1 MGGIL
6 MPDEI
11 ETEASDHLAMDAE
24 NELQSDMQRTLS
36 NNIVK
41 NHIIASLTLGL
52 VPIPLFDLAALT
64 ATQMSMLRSL
74 SEQYEIP
81 FEDSEHKSLLAS
93 LIGGSL
99 PVLGVV
105 GLSSLTKFIPGVGS
119 LIGSASLSISAG
131 AVTYAVGQVF
141 ISHFESG
148 GTFEDF
154 EPKHASDYFKR
165 EFQAGKVFVS
175 QMKDELKAAKEM
187 KDELKAAQEVQDP
200 ADKPVSAS

>member
-1 MGGIL
+1 

-119 LIGSASLSISAG
+119 LIGSAGWRISAARSKRG
-131 AVTYAVGQVF
+131 
-141 ISHFESG
+141 I
-148 GTFEDF
+148 GTQ
-154 EPKHASDYFKR
+154 PK
-165 EFQAGKVFVS
+165 VS
-175 QMKDELKAAKEM
+175 LAII
-187 KDELKAAQEVQDP
+187 
-200 ADKPVSAS
+200 